1 MGARQFQ
8 PETLLTA
15 ALPVL
20 TSISNSARRWAPS
33 ASRFVEVR
41 VFFEG
46 TS

>member
-1 MGARQFQ
+1 
-8 PETLLTA
+8 
-15 ALPVL
+15 VL

>member
-1 MGARQFQ
+1 
-8 PETLLTA
+8 
-15 ALPVL
+15 VL
-20 TSISNSARRWAPS
+20 TSISNSARRWTPS